1 MSPLTTGT
9 TITILGSG
17 TSTGVP
23 LIGCDCDV
31 CTSTDLRNKRTR
43 CSILISGR
51 EGNILVD
58 TSTDLRFQAL
68 SNNINRISAVL
79 FTHAHADHI
88 HGIDELR
95 SFNFIQ
101 KERIPCYGDRKTV
114 DKITAMFSYI
124 FERTWKGGG
133 IPRLDMNSVEAGD
146 FTVLGKTIKAVP
158 VMHGDLQIF
167 GYRFG
172 PFAYVTDCSGIPP
185 ESMKELE
192 GLDLLILGALR
203 YSPHTTHFSVQ
214 QALEVVRSLRPR
226 RTILTH
232 MGHEIEYEK
241 ASRELPE
248 GVEPGYDG
256 MRIDLK

>member
-1 MSPLTTGT
+1 MSSLSTST

-17 TSTGVP
+17 TSTDVP
-23 LIGCDCDV
+23 LIGCDCAV
-31 CTSTDLRNKRTR
+31 CASTNPRNKRSR
-43 CSILISGR
+43 SSILISCK

-68 SNNINRISAVL
+68 SNNIRRISAVL

-95 SFNFIQ
+95 SFNFLQ
-101 KERIPCYGDRKTV
+101 KERIPCYGDRNTV
-114 DKITAMFSYI
+114 DRITAMFSYI
-124 FERTWKGGG
+124 FEGTWKGGG
-133 IPRLDMNSVEAGD
+133 IPRLDMNPVEAGD

-167 GYRFG
+167 GYRLG
-172 PFAYVTDCSGIPP
+172 PFAYVTDCSSIQP
-185 ESMKELE
+185 ESMKMLE
-192 GLDLLILGALR
+192 GLDLLVLGALR
-203 YSPHTTHFSVQ
+203 FSPHATHFSVH
-214 QALEVVRSLRPR
+214 QALEVVRSLKPR

-256 MRIDLK
+256 MRIEVK